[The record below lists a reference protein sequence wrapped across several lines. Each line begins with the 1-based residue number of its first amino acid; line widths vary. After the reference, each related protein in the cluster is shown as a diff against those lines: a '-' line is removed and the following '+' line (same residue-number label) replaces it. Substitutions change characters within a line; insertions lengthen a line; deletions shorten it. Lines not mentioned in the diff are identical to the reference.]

1 MRPAA
6 SLPQRSEA
14 RVDFARKLWP
24 LSRRAAFHG
33 QIRMRARHVIHT
45 LGRSGSNTLVDMLN
59 QNPAVLNYGEV
70 LGDWNQIRKL
80 QKRLGLYK
88 DDDAAYLDAL
98 LGNPTVLRVANTFRN
113 ATKLATGKAGER
125 KRLGQVS
132 TVGFKEFSL
141 NFERR
146 GLQDYLPEV
155 PDLRVIGL
163 VRANVLERMISNAF
177 LQQTGVI
184 SSKSKQ
190 AGAATRM
197 LHIPPQEMIGR
208 LETIEAENAA
218 LETQL
223 SALPA
228 DRVLR
233 LDYTDLY
240 SGETRTRETMQQVYD
255 FLDVPGIE
263 PEIRMKKVVKKNPL
277 DAIENREEIL
287 AVLRGTRFEA
297 LVEES

>member
-1 MRPAA
+1 
-6 SLPQRSEA
+6 
-14 RVDFARKLWP
+14 
-24 LSRRAAFHG
+24 
-33 QIRMRARHVIHT
+33 
-45 LGRSGSNTLVDMLN
+45 
-59 QNPAVLNYGEV
+59 
-70 LGDWNQIRKL
+70 
-80 QKRLGLYK
+80 
-88 DDDAAYLDAL
+88 
-98 LGNPTVLRVANTFRN
+98 
-113 ATKLATGKAGER
+113 
-125 KRLGQVS
+125 
-132 TVGFKEFSL
+132 
-141 NFERR
+141 
-146 GLQDYLPEV
+146 
-155 PDLRVIGL
+155 
-163 VRANVLERMISNAF
+163 VLERMISNAF